1 LNLIPKGS
9 VKLKRRP
16 LLQVYPLPKNVFD
29 LKIKQF
35 KRCLKLITD
44 NKEQTIFNHVGSKI
58 MTDREI
64 DIVARVEE
72 PLIVVLG
79 NILSDEECDEL
90 IKMSKD
96 KMKRSKIGTTREE
109 NELRTSSSMFI
120 EESEN
125 EIVVRVEKRISTVMN
140 IPVEHAEG
148 LQILRYTPGQQYK
161 AHYDFFSS
169 TSKVTNNRISTL
181 VMYLNDVE
189 EGGETF
195 FPKLNL
201 SVSPKK
207 GMAVY
212 FEYFYNDQTLNDL
225 TLHGGAPVITGEKWV
240 ATQWMRKQRVR

>member
-1 LNLIPKGS
+1 M
-9 VKLKRRP
+9 
-16 LLQVYPLPKNVFD
+16 
-29 LKIKQF
+29 
-35 KRCLKLITD
+35 ITD

-64 DIVARVEE
+64 DIVARLEE
-72 PLIVVLG
+72 PLVVVLG

-90 IKMSKD
+90 IKLSSD
-96 KMKRSKIGTTREE
+96 RMKRSKIGTTREE

-125 EIVVRVEKRISTVMN
+125 EIVERIEKRISTIMN
-140 IPVEHAEG
+140 IPIEHGEG

-189 EGGETF
+189 EGGETY
-195 FPKLNL
+195 FPKLNF

-207 GMAVY
+207 GTAVY
-212 FEYFYNDQTLNDL
+212 FEYFYNDQDLNDL